1 MNRSFVLKLVLG
13 ILPLVWLSACADM
26 LGNML
31 GKGQDASSDPVIEVP
46 RTGVDTAFFIGYF
59 RHINALYPDDLK
71 REFRSTE
78 EAFSRDESPVN
89 RFRLAMLL
97 SAPNTGF
104 RDDARALALIKDYLK
119 DPSKNNDGDEDG
131 LNDLAFF
138 MQSMLSERQSEAL
151 KLHQTEDRLREQQK
165 HDAAL
170 QQQLKKQVEAYQ
182 KLDQRLKDEEKHRA
196 LLEQQLEALKS
207 IEKSLRRN
215 KAPAQAAEAGLTSE
229 NKSAAQGSRT
239 DKAGTDKAGTD
250 KAGTDKGGTD
260 KDGEKGPEKAGDKK
274 GDMK

>member
-1 MNRSFVLKLVLG
+1 MNRSFVLKLVLAM
-13 ILPLVWLSACADM
+13 LPLVWLSACTD
-26 LGNML
+26 ML
-31 GKGQDASSDPVIEVP
+31 GKGQAASAAPVIEVP
-46 RTGVDTAFFIGYF
+46 RTGVDTTFFIGYF

-78 EAFSRDESPVN
+78 EAFSRDKSPVN

-104 RDDARALALIKDYLK
+104 RDDARALALVKDYLK
-119 DPSKNNDGDEDG
+119 DSSKDDDG
-131 LNDLAFF
+131 LNNLAFF
-138 MQSMLSERQSEAL
+138 MHSMLSERQSEAL
-151 KLHQTEDRLREQQK
+151 KLQQTEDKLREQQK

-170 QQQLKKQVEAYQ
+170 QQQFKKQVEAYQ
-182 KLDQRLKDEEKHRA
+182 KLEQKLKDEQKHSA

-215 KAPAQAAEAGLTSE
+215 KVPAPAAEAGPAPE
-229 NKSAAQGSRT
+229 DRSAVQGSRT
-239 DKAGTDKAGTD
+239 DKAGAKGA
-250 KAGTDKGGTD
+250 DKG
-260 KDGEKGPEKAGDKK
+260 GDKK